1 MLEDLRSSFRAV
13 AQTVV
18 PEASRLD
25 GAGWADL
32 EGIVER
38 ALAARPAA
46 LRRQLRVLLRVLE
59 WLPLLYYGRRFTS
72 LDSADRDRFLNRIQ
86 ASPLLLLRRGFWG
99 LRTLI
104 LMGYYSRQAAA
115 AEIGYR
121 GDRRGWEARR

>member
-104 LMGYYSRQAAA
+104 LMGYYSRPAAA

>member
-72 LDSADRDRFLNRIQ
+72 LDSADRYRFLNRIQ

-104 LMGYYSRQAAA
+104 LMGYYSRPAAA